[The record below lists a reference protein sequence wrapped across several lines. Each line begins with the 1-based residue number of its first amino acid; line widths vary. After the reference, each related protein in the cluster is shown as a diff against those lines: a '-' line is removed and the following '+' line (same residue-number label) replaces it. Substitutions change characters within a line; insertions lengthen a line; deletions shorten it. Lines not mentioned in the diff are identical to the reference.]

1 MKNPRTLKDFEND
14 PRVSSIHQETHDQTD
29 YWIYLNWPYNCELM
43 DCPSIHEHTLKD
55 CSDVFKSVVLY
66 YEYWII
72 DTFIPEKPKHLDN
85 KETYQLT
92 LDDYEKQ
99 IEYKNKMRNYKRSV
113 SKSINECLNHARAK
127 KDQKSINRLFAIG
140 HELSANDRFLPTR
153 EWIAKHS

>member
-29 YWIYLNWPYNCELM
+29 YWIYLNWPYNCEVM

-55 CSDVFKSVVLY
+55 CSDVFKSVVLD
-66 YEYWII
+66 YEYWIF
-72 DTFIPEKPKHLDN
+72 DTFIPEKPKHLDI

-99 IEYKNKMRNYKRSV
+99 IEYKNEMRNYKRSV
-113 SKSINECLNHARAK
+113 SKSINECLNHARSK
-127 KDQKSINRLFAIG
+127 KDQKSINRLFSLG
-140 HELSANDRFLPTR
+140 RELSANDRFQPTR

>member
-29 YWIYLNWPYNCELM
+29 YWIYLNWPYNCEVM

-55 CSDVFKSVVLY
+55 CSDVFKSVVLD
-66 YEYWII
+66 YEYWIF
-72 DTFIPEKPKHLDN
+72 DTFIPEKPKHLDI

-99 IEYKNKMRNYKRSV
+99 IEYKNKMHDYKKFV
-113 SKSINECLNHARAK
+113 SKSINECLKHARSK
-127 KDQKSINRLFAIG
+127 KDQKSINRLFSLG
-140 HELSANDRFLPTR
+140 RELSANDRFRPNR

>member
-1 MKNPRTLKDFEND
+1 LFR
-14 PRVSSIHQETHDQTD
+14 
-29 YWIYLNWPYNCELM
+29 C
-43 DCPSIHEHTLKD
+43 
-55 CSDVFKSVVLY
+55 FKSVVLD
-66 YEYWII
+66 YEYWIF
-72 DTFIPEKPKHLDN
+72 DYFLPEKPKHLDI

-113 SKSINECLNHARAK
+113 SKSINECLNHAK
-127 KDQKSINRLFAIG
+127 LNNDQKSLNRLYALG